1 MRWNWRNPSGFNQ
14 TVEAAIDHPLG
25 VERQLL
31 GSHLVIARS
40 TCDDATQR
48 FVAYWI
54 ASLIG
59 RRSADR
65 GLAMTGRER
74 PATSREAAGNLA

>member
-1 MRWNWRNPSGFNQ
+1 MPWNSRNPSGFNR

-25 VERQLL
+25 VERQFL
-31 GSHLVIARS
+31 GSHLIIARS
-40 TCDDATQR
+40 TSDDAIQC
-48 FVAYWI
+48 FVAYWV